1 METKIVQVV
10 NPINLTFQASWQ
22 GMWDSSK
29 TYTLGQAVAYN
40 GASYVAVQNIINAN
54 IIPDSNPGSWTLIAQ
69 AGTQYGNTTVVVS
82 GTTFPVIK
90 SAANRPNTSATVTTA
105 NSTIVPANVTSPGYT
120 GRSQAWVYNLSSTE
134 TVYLSLGSVASVGSG
149 IRLNPNGGYYTSTT
163 YQGAINAVCTNF
175 YGGTA
180 NVSISEV

>member
-1 METKIVQVV
+1 M
-10 NPINLTFQASWQ
+10 
-22 GMWDSSK
+22 
-29 TYTLGQAVAYN
+29 TL
-40 GASYVAVQNIINAN
+40 NIINAN
-54 IIPDSNPGSWTLIAQ
+54 IIPDSNTGSWTLIAQ